1 MDISSSTDTVS
12 ELNRVKQQ
20 AEQEKRANE
29 EKLAKLKAEHEQL
42 LQNKNRE
49 ITSEI
54 ERIKQN
60 MEEQMRKERELTA
73 KANEIQMQTIMSELR
88 ALKENQAKDTT
99 DRKGLARQHQS

>member
-1 MDISSSTDTVS
+1 MS

-49 ITSEI
+49 ITLEI
-54 ERIKQN
+54 ERIK
-60 MEEQMRKERELTA
+60 
-73 KANEIQMQTIMSELR
+73 
-88 ALKENQAKDTT
+88 
-99 DRKGLARQHQS
+99 